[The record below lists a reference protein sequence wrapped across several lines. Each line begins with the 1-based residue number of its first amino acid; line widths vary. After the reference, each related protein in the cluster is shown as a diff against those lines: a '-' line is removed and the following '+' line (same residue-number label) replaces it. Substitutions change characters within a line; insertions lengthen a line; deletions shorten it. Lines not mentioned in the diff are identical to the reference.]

1 MLLTVSQEPEL
12 CWPSGDCVVYLREP
26 GQSSRGPA
34 FRIHTSRLL
43 AKGFEPLLKRCVTR
57 PRLHAAAKGTL
68 KGSNLPTKDL
78 YLPAPP
84 QAGPDAILD
93 HHITTR
99 NFFAWL
105 YNIPL
110 AGRALGPSLI
120 DLSARVDSYRPAEKE
135 RNRNDL
141 LSYTES
147 QGYFDL
153 RECVDHSLA
162 TLCLAEYLQEEN
174 LWIDAFAHCV
184 GLGHRGLVE
193 SIEYEVR
200 VPPSRMTTT
209 LTHVYSMRARDPD
222 FLYTSSAPKWTEGL
236 TTWPSP

>member
-1 MLLTVSQEPEL
+1 M
-12 CWPSGDCVVYLREP
+12 
-26 GQSSRGPA
+26 
-34 FRIHTSRLL
+34 
-43 AKGFEPLLKRCVTR
+43 TR
-57 PRLHAAAKGTL
+57 PILRTATKGNIND
-68 KGSNLPTKDL
+68 SNLRTKEL

-84 QAGPDAILD
+84 QAGLDATLD
-93 HHITTR
+93 HHTTTR

-120 DLSARVDSYRPAEKE
+120 DLSKRVDSYRSAEKE

-141 LSYTES
+141 LSYVES
-147 QGYFDL
+147 QRYFDL

-162 TLCLAEYLQEEN
+162 ALCFAEYLREEN

-200 VPPSRMTTT
+200 LPPSRIITM
-209 LTHVYSMRARDPD
+209 LTDLHSI
-222 FLYTSSAPKWTEGL
+222 
-236 TTWPSP
+236 